1 MTDVWR
7 MSAIAP
13 WEKTCGKH
21 PTQKPIAL
29 VVRAILAASREGACV
44 LDPFAGSATTGI
56 AANLV
61 NRKFVGIEQEDV
73 FLDIA
78 AARRIKFDLCASE
91 WAKKIPDLK
100 CEWASGKGGKK

>member
-78 AARRIKFDLCASE
+78 AARRIEFDLCASE

-100 CEWASGKGGKK
+100 CEWTREIRR